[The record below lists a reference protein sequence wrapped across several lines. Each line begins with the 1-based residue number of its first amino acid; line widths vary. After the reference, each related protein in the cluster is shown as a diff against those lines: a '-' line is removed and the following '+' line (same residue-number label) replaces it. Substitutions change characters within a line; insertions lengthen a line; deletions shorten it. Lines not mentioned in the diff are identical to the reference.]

1 MANVYDVKPARRV
14 VDVTSLCFAVV
25 VDSCLSLDD
34 ASMTS
39 HAMDS
44 TLDESALS
52 SAATASGG
60 AAVTSGAE
68 TESRD
73 NIATTDAEQ
82 PPTLLPVARA
92 HFTDDD
98 QKFYR
103 WHDKKRDGAC

>member
-1 MANVYDVKPARRV
+1 MI
-14 VDVTSLCFAVV
+14 

-39 HAMDS
+39 HVMDS

-52 SAATASGG
+52 SAASASVGGAVASG
-60 AAVTSGAE
+60 AD

-73 NIATTDAEQ
+73 NMATSDAEQ

-92 HFTDDD
+92 PFTDDD

-103 WHDKKRDGAC
+103 WHDKKRDGA